1 MSFFEIISALYIS
14 IYVLLVV
21 FFLAFFIPFG
31 YHSIIVRE

>member
-1 MSFFEIISALYIS
+1 MSFFEIISALYIN